1 MTTPS
6 RPNQGGRNT
15 EVDLEDGMFWSDW
28 ILAGGW
34 ALGASVV
41 AAAHSGR
48 PVGEPVVWLAFITI
62 LAGGLGFPMLLRQFA
77 YDPKTIQPKSLKA
90 VLIANVR
97 NVLSL
102 RRNLRGGA
110 GLWLKIQFA
119 TLRREPTTR
128 SPV

>member
-1 MTTPS
+1 
-6 RPNQGGRNT
+6 
-15 EVDLEDGMFWSDW
+15 MFWSDW

-62 LAGGLGFPMLLRQFA
+62 LAGGLGFSMLLRQFA

-90 VLIANVR
+90 VMIANAFGMFFLFVAIFPG
-97 NVLSL
+97 VQVY
-102 RRNLRGGA
+102 G
-110 GLWLKIQFA
+110 
-119 TLRREPTTR
+119 
-128 SPV
+128 